1 MTVRTKP
8 KETKM
13 NKRKVLKTF
22 KKMPII
28 CTERLTLRKLSVS
41 DSTDM
46 YEYSKKSIVT
56 KYLLWTEHESE
67 SRSYN
72 YLCGVSEWYKRG
84 EYFDWAV
91 TLTDSGKMIGTCG
104 FTSFDFEHGRAE
116 VGYVLNP
123 DFWGQGIATEAVSAV
138 IEFAFNELGANR
150 VEAHFI
156 EGNNASLRVME
167 KCGMT
172 FEGYLK
178 QYMLIKGEYKNIGF
192 AAVTKDKF
200 RSCGLYRKVTS
211 GGFWSPLKNLVE
223 KN

>member
-1 MTVRTKP
+1 
-8 KETKM
+8 M
-13 NKRKVLKTF
+13 NKRQVLKIF
-22 KKMPII
+22 KKMPILR
-28 CTERLTLRKLSVS
+28 TKRLTLRRMSVS
-41 DSTDM
+41 DSADM
-46 YEYSKKSIVT
+46 YEYSRKSSVT
-56 KYLLWTEHESE
+56 KYLLWHEHESE
-67 SRSYN
+67 YQTYN
-72 YLCGVSEWYKRG
+72 FLSDVSDWYKRG
-84 EYFDWAV
+84 EYYDWAV

-123 DFWGQGIATEAVSAV
+123 DFWGRGIATEAVGAV
-138 IEFAFNELGANR
+138 IEFAFDELGANR

-192 AAVTKDKF
+192 AAITRDNFIPQNRYVKTEN
-200 RSCGLYRKVTS
+200 CL
-211 GGFWSPLKNLVE
+211 GFNPFKKLVE

>member
-1 MTVRTKP
+1 
-8 KETKM
+8 M
-13 NKRKVLKTF
+13 NKRKVLKIF
-22 KKMPII
+22 KKMPIL
-28 CTERLTLRKLSVS
+28 CTERLTLRKMSVS
-41 DSTDM
+41 DSSDM

-67 SRSYN
+67 GQTYN
-72 YLCGVSEWYKRG
+72 FLCGVSDWYKRG
-84 EYFDWAV
+84 EYYDWAV

-123 DFWGQGIATEAVSAV
+123 DFWGQGIAAEAVGAV

-192 AAVTKDKF
+192 AAVTRNNFKPQNRYTKSEYGFSFNPF
-200 RSCGLYRKVTS
+200 RK
-211 GGFWSPLKNLVE
+211 LVE